1 MKLAAVLTIICL
13 TFLPAFNLAS
23 PVWAASMPQQVAFSW
38 SMQAN
43 GNDKTSETLV
53 EGIKP
58 SQGTML
64 SRELVSRLNNN
75 REYLGRNIFSII
87 HPHGIYDYTEPILM
101 AETPGHGMDFVIPI
115 HWHRHF
121 GPVDRNHLTEIRW
134 EIRNNHHAQAKIV
147 RDDSTFKPTHLD
159 EMNDAL
165 RVLIEER
172 YFSQD

>member
-1 MKLAAVLTIICL
+1 MKLAAVPTIICL
-13 TFLPAFNLAS
+13 TFLLAFNLAP
-23 PVWAASMPQQVAFSW
+23 PVWAASVPQQVAFSW

-43 GNDKTSETLV
+43 GDDRTSGTVV

-58 SQGTML
+58 SPEAMF
-64 SRELVSRLNNN
+64 SRELVSRLKNN
-75 REYLGRNIFSII
+75 RESLGRNIFSII

-101 AETPGHGMDFVIPI
+101 AETPGHGMNFLILI

-121 GPVDRNHLTEIRW
+121 GLVDRNHLTEIRW
-134 EIRNNHHAQAKIV
+134 EIRNNHHAQATIV
-147 RDDSTFKPTHLD
+147 RDNSTFKPTHLD

-172 YFSQD
+172 